1 MNFYTY
7 IITSI
12 NEDNKGERVENIAR
26 HARKNNIRELVVDL
40 HHGGGVHI
48 YVDHMMLNTE
58 WRGARLDR
66 QYYTLEAALHDGIEF
81 ARGYCPE
88 EEEAA

>member
-1 MNFYTY
+1 MNFHTY

-12 NEDNKGERVENIAR
+12 NEDNKGERIDIIAR
-26 HARKNNIRELVVDL
+26 HVRKNNIRELLVDL
-40 HHGGGVHI
+40 RQGGCVRI
-48 YVDHMMLNTE
+48 YVDHMVLNTE

-81 ARGYCPE
+81 ARGHCPE
-88 EEEAA
+88 HDEAA